1 MSSTARDSS
10 RPPLRR
16 GLREAAGILGLALA
30 LALAAA
36 WLHPRRPDFD
46 PHTYALAPELP
57 LARLAA
63 LPGSVLWI
71 DARSEAAFAAAHI
84 PDAVPLN
91 EDHWE
96 TLLPG
101 VVERWQPGVT
111 VVVYCDHRQCQP
123 SQQVARRLRRDLGI
137 DSLYVLEGGWQAWQE
152 AHP

>member
-46 PHTYALAPELP
+46 PRTYTLAPELP
-57 LARLAA
+57 LAQLAA
-63 LPGSVLWI
+63 RPGSVLWI
-71 DARSEAAFAAAHI
+71 DARSDTAFAAAHI
-84 PDAVPLN
+84 PGAVHLN

-96 TLLPG
+96 TQLPG

-111 VVVYCDHRQCQP
+111 VVVYCDHRQCQS

-137 DSLYVLEGGWQAWQE
+137 DTLYVLEGGWQAWQE